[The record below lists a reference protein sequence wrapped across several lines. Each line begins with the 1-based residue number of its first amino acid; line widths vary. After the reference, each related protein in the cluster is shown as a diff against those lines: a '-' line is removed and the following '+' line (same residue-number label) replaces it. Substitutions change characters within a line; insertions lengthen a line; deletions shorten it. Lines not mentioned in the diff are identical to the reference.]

1 MSSLHSPVIF
11 VEDDAEDHEFMLE
24 AYKSLNMKNGW
35 HLFSRAHDAYN
46 YLLTTHETPLIIISE
61 VRLRGMDG
69 IDLRQRILDND
80 YLRKKS
86 IPFVYLTTSADKK
99 DVEAAYE
106 LQVQG
111 YFVKKNTIP
120 EISRMLQKVI
130 DYWKESRH
138 PNNAQ

>member
-1 MSSLHSPVIF
+1 MSSLYSPVIF
-11 VEDDAEDHEFMLE
+11 IEDDAEDHEFMLE
-24 AYKSLNMKNGW
+24 AYKSLNLKNGW
-35 HLFSRAHDAYN
+35 RLFSRAQEAYD
-46 YLLTTHETPLIIISE
+46 YLLVTSENPFIIISE

-69 IDLRQRILDND
+69 IELRKRILQND

-86 IPFVYLTTSADKK
+86 IPFVFLTTSADKK

-111 YFVKKNTIP
+111 YFVKQNSIP
-120 EISRMLQKVI
+120 EIGRMLQKVI

-138 PNNAQ
+138 PNNSQ